1 MKKPQNNKH
10 CKECEDLVNKSNMAF
25 FTCEWIESEG
35 NDILDRLDAIEF
47 LDWSKE
53 NELLKEQLT
62 KQLLFLVKKAQ
73 FEINNLNILENKLNK
88 LKKKYAKS

>member
-10 CKECEDLVNKSNMAF
+10 CKECEDLVSKSNTAF
-25 FTCEWIESEG
+25 LTCEWIEKQG

-62 KQLLFLVKKAQ
+62 KQLLFLVQKGQ
-73 FEINNLNILENKLNK
+73 FEIKNLDVLENKLNK

>member
-10 CKECEDLVNKSNMAF
+10 CKECEDLVNKSNTAF
-25 FTCEWIESEG
+25 ITCEWIESQG

-47 LDWSKE
+47 LGWSKE

-62 KQLLFLVKKAQ
+62 KQLLFLVQKGQ
-73 FEINNLNILENKLNK
+73 FEIKNLDVLENKLNK
-88 LKKKYAKS
+88 LRKKYAKS